1 MEKLFRGV
9 IVPFSR
15 RDQLEYTIREL
26 SPDYVAVISS
36 QELLEEAAFVIKLL
50 KETTSFTVHYCIHND
65 LHDPKEAM
73 ERFDEAFTWLK
84 GNGLKSDS
92 IATDITGGLVP
103 TRFGVNMG
111 AIFHNVNTL
120 YQYMDHREKD
130 GSFEFVE
137 NTKRMIRLD
146 NPLEKSG
153 LLKVAYVGMM
163 FNGRNYRAAS
173 VLLSDILSKI
183 EGSDLIVLYEGLK
196 KVSDGYAEWD
206 RAEYRQA
213 SQLLGAAVKILENR
227 FVNEKLRKQLAPVA
241 QALHGNIEFLRSI
254 DEKRLSI
261 HMIADMLSNARRR
274 IRDEERYDD
283 GVARI
288 YRTIEMAVQL
298 LLVRSSVD
306 YLNVNWSTI
315 RREIK
320 VNFAREKG
328 VDERALPDKLGLW
341 DGLVLLEGY
350 NRELLENV
358 FKDRDVLLKLLRSRN
373 QSILAHGMKPISK
386 STAEDFL
393 SYAENL
399 VLNLVTVECGDRELL
414 RKADH
419 LTLDIE
425 ILAEARS
432 HTSRL

>member
-1 MEKLFRGV
+1 MMSGRAVVEKKFRGV

-15 RDQLEYTIREL
+15 RDQLEYTVREL
-26 SPDYVAVISS
+26 APEYVAVISS

-65 LHDPKEAM
+65 LQDPKEAM

-84 GNGLKSDS
+84 RNGLRPDS

-137 NTKRMIRLD
+137 ETKRMIRLD

-153 LLKVAYVGMM
+153 LLKVAYAAMM
-163 FNGRNYRAAS
+163 FNGRKYRAAS

-196 KVSDGYAEWD
+196 KVADGYSEWD
-206 RAEYRQA
+206 RADYRQA
-213 SQLLGAAVKILENR
+213 YQLLCAAVKILDNR

-241 QALHGNIEFLRSI
+241 QGLHGNIEFLRSI
-254 DEKRLSI
+254 DEKKLTI
-261 HMIADMLSNARRR
+261 PLIADMLSNARRR

-298 LLVRSSVD
+298 LLVKSSVD
-306 YLNVNWSTI
+306 YLNVNWSSI
-315 RREIK
+315 RKEIRDH
-320 VNFAREKG
+320 FAREKR
-328 VDERALPDKLGLW
+328 VDERALPEKLGLW

-350 NRELLENV
+350 NRELLDRV
-358 FKDRDVLLKLLRSRN
+358 FTDREVLLKLLRSRN
-373 QSILAHGMKPISK
+373 QSILAHGMKPVSK

-393 SYAENL
+393 FYAENL
-399 VLNLVTVECGDRELL
+399 VLNLITAECGDRELL
-414 RKADH
+414 NRADH
-419 LTLDIE
+419 ITLDIE
-425 ILAEARS
+425 IFG
-432 HTSRL
+432 